1 MIAIFCI
8 LGYSGFVQLDSKGD
22 RVPVLTLRNFINGE
36 PRIIH
41 TFKDNSTL
49 SPTLTVKW
57 PNGVRSPPRDSP
69 PCGFDGCPSR
79 LFLRGYIL
87 HGASFYAFL
96 DSENL

>member
-1 MIAIFCI
+1 MRVYFV
-8 LGYSGFVQLDSKGD
+8 LGYSGFVQLDDKGD

-41 TFKDNSTL
+41 TFKDNSTF

-57 PNGVRSPPRDSP
+57 PNGVKSPPRDSP
-69 PCGFDGCPSR
+69 PCGFDGCPCKTLFMFIFFMAYLSR
-79 LFLRGYIL
+79 
-87 HGASFYAFL
+87 HL